1 MRLIANPILQLSAI
15 CRDLVSS
22 EILRQDPVEDVIMD
36 VGEGSVNH
44 LSAASLRDALRDGP
58 SVGCIG

>member
-1 MRLIANPILQLSAI
+1 MVLHPKAFAH
-15 CRDLVSS
+15 LVSS

-44 LSAASLRDALRDGP
+44 LRAGSLRDALRDGL